1 MLFALP
7 DISKPHP
14 LLSVREWR
22 QMLQWALAHLR
33 GEVTT
38 VGGAGERHPWHC
50 RVEFDPVQG
59 RWRVQVKA
67 GLVGRLTGSGQF
79 LLPETLARIPAAMA
93 PEATR
98 ERLGALKGGLDAFL
112 SEEPWLPVN
121 QFRAIGDGEG
131 QGVIESVPTFFR
143 SFGVGPVLP
152 GERQEIPR
160 RWLRAASVILT
171 QPRPYLSTGWQTGA
185 DDIVSILPS
194 ARLHAQVAG
203 AGRELLPATISLAAD
218 YREQNPELLLETL
231 ARGGDDDTSDR
242 RLVATL
248 YWLSPP
254 GENKPGS
261 KPGDGWE
268 VFVRHELFRN
278 LSYAVHVPRIAE
290 EPSRPLFLTGLA
302 GGVADV
308 LIAGL
313 QRVIDDNLSNAAT
326 AANLARVRGSF
337 WSV

>member
-1 MLFALP
+1 ML
-7 DISKPHP
+7 
-14 LLSVREWR
+14 R
-22 QMLQWALAHLR
+22 WALAHLR

-38 VGGAGERHPWHC
+38 VGGPGERHPWHC
-50 RVEFDPVQG
+50 RVEFDPAQ
-59 RWRVQVKA
+59 RLWRVQVKA

-79 LLPETLARIPAAMA
+79 LLPETTARIAAPLA

-98 ERLGALKGGLDAFL
+98 TRLDGLKGSLDAFL

-121 QFRAIGDGEG
+121 QFRAIGDEEG
-131 QGVIESVPTFFR
+131 QASAASVPSYFR
-143 SFGVGPVLP
+143 ELGVGPILA
-152 GERQEIPR
+152 GESQAVPR
-160 RWLRAASVILT
+160 RWLRAASVILS
-171 QPRPYLSTGWQTGA
+171 QPRPYLSTAWQIGA

-194 ARLHAQVAG
+194 ARLHAQIAG
-203 AGRELLPATISLAAD
+203 AGRELLPSEISLAAD
-218 YREQNPELLLETL
+218 YREANPELLLETL
-231 ARGGDDDTSDR
+231 ARGGDDDRSDR

-254 GENKPGS
+254 GGSRPGS

-268 VFVRHELFRN
+268 VFVKHELFRN

-313 QRVIDDNLSNAAT
+313 QRVIDDSLSNAAT

-337 WSV
+337 WSI